1 MTVCLNWYSLFLTVD
16 CISFYVFCFIM
27 NNCLIYL
34 LTSFFKVLSVFP
46 KLARRIIELSKYST
60 VSTWLNTSRSLI
72 SSLPAAPSSPIF
84 PSLQSHP
91 SLPSPSL
98 SSAFFPLLSPT
109 SWPAR
114 ELCKE
119 FPSPFSYERSCC
131 LDLGVFLIFLFCLLP
146 YFSGAYV
153 LKVS

>member
-1 MTVCLNWYSLFLTVD
+1 MTVCLTWYSLFLTVD
-16 CISFYVFCFIM
+16 WISFYVFCFIM

-72 SSLPAAPSSPIF
+72 SSLPAPPSSPTF
-84 PSLQSHP
+84 PSLR
-91 SLPSPSL
+91 SLPSPPSPSV
-98 SSAFFPLLSPT
+98 SSARPHPPSPP
-109 SWPAR
+109 SWPAT

-119 FPSPFSYERSCC
+119 FPSPFSYERACC
-131 LDLGVFLIFLFCLLP
+131 LDLGVFLIFLFCVLP

-153 LKVS
+153 LKIS